1 MILQRWRSLD
11 PSPVAVLVRSFDF
24 IYYQSR
30 FYIGEAGCSA
40 MQKEWAR

>member
-11 PSPVAVLVRSFDF
+11 PSPGAVLVRSFNF

-30 FYIGEAGCSA
+30 FYIDEAGCFTTEE
-40 MQKEWAR
+40 EWAR